1 MKGDPKQGKAEHR
14 GGVQEVQA
22 EDPVLRRDP
31 EGDFPEVQLDRRLII
46 DIEAVEDVFHRF
58 SQCF

>member
-1 MKGDPKQGKAEHR
+1 MKGDPKQGKAEHW

-22 EDPVLRRDP
+22 EDPAPRRDP
-31 EGDFPEVQLDRRLII
+31 KGDFPEVQLDRRLII
-46 DIEAVEDVFHRF
+46 DIEAVEDVLHRC